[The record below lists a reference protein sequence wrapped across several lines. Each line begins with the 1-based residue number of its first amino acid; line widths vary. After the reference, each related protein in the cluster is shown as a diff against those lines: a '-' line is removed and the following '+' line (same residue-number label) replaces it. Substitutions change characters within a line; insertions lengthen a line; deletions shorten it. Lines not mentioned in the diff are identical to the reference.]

1 MNIGTTM
8 ADVQVMFAQHARDI
22 HHLRSENV
30 KLWRTIEGLKM
41 KMNMTQH
48 ASREVEAPI
57 DISVPSNALSKSARR
72 RARRE
77 LHRRHLQSEDGKR
90 TKEDEDDIP
99 VLLLCE
105 KDCSFLSRSNFE
117 SNFESND

>member
-41 KMNMTQH
+41 KMDMT
-48 ASREVEAPI
+48 SREVEAPI

-77 LHRRHLQSEDGKR
+77 LHRRHLQS
-90 TKEDEDDIP
+90 KEDEDDIP

-105 KDCSFLSRSNFE
+105 KECSFVSRSNFE